1 MWKWSIRLTVIHF
14 RVNQARYFPNYFLN
28 FTPLSAI
35 IITNQCFSFFCTVG
49 EAIKKPGSRVPYLC
63 GGFTVENLPDGIF
76 FKKPFHYGTKQLQ
89 AVMEKKSEIKF
100 VITDNLDINLQ
111 SNRNVI
117 PSLTQPETVV
127 TLLSRIVDRQCAER
141 VVRLSDKIKEQDV
154 EVVELRLGQ
163 EERLRLNEYSF
174 FLKVMHGLLSVL
186 IFNTPQKHKGLLS
199 LCLLSLKMRNSAF
212 STVSRI
218 HQN

>member
-14 RVNQARYFPNYFLN
+14 RGNQARYFPNYFLN

-49 EAIKKPGSRVPYLC
+49 EAIKKPGSRVPYLR

-89 AVMEKKSEIKF
+89 AIMEKKSEIKF

-117 PSLTQPETVV
+117 PSLT
-127 TLLSRIVDRQCAER
+127 D
-141 VVRLSDKIKEQDV
+141 
-154 EVVELRLGQ
+154 
-163 EERLRLNEYSF
+163 
-174 FLKVMHGLLSVL
+174 
-186 IFNTPQKHKGLLS
+186 
-199 LCLLSLKMRNSAF
+199 SLK
-212 STVSRI
+212 
-218 HQN
+218 